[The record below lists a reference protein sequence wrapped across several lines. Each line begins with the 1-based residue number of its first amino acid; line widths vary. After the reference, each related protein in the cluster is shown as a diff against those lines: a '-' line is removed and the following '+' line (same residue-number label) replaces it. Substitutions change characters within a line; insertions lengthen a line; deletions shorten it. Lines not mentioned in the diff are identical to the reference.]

1 MPIRVTAK
9 IKPFVDDA
17 FKLVDAVDIDG
28 ELGLDQVVA
37 AIRDG
42 SIILP
47 DETTGVLPAAEDNQG
62 RIAVSGNHILQSLDH
77 GAVDARWSPSSGMA
91 RPVWC

>member
-28 ELGLDQVVA
+28 EIGIDQVVA

-42 SIILP
+42 SIIHAGRDDRGASRRGRQPGP
-47 DETTGVLPAAEDNQG
+47 DRGIRQP
-62 RIAVSGNHILQSLDH
+62 H
-77 GAVDARWSPSSGMA
+77 SPVH
-91 RPVWC
+91 RPRRR